1 MSVTMG
7 VNKSPFAGKS
17 GKQLTS
23 RQIRE
28 RLDKELETNVAL
40 QVKDTPDADKFEVY
54 GRGLLHLTVL
64 METMRREGFELM
76 VGCPQVIEQVVD
88 GQKMEPFELVDVELP
103 EEASG
108 SVIDMLNQRKGNMLD
123 MGSPTSEGLIT
134 IQYEVPTRGMV
145 GVKSRLLSATRGLA
159 VMTTTFAG
167 YRPHV
172 GEFGGRDRGNLL
184 CHEQGEANSFG
195 LMKAQERGVL
205 FSGASRDWK
214 ATTRRYPL
222 STPHSL
228 LPAPPPATGP
238 NDPVYTDQIIGIHA
252 RPGDLKVNICKTK
265 QLTNMRAAGKDDNT
279 NLIPPKEMSL
289 EEAVEYIIDDE
300 FVEITPDAIRMGK
313 REKEKDKSGRVK
325 K

>member
-145 GVKSRLLSATRGLA
+145 GVKSGCSRRRA
-159 VMTTTFAG
+159 
-167 YRPHV
+167 
-172 GEFGGRDRGNLL
+172 
-184 CHEQGEANSFG
+184 
-195 LMKAQERGVL
+195 
-205 FSGASRDWK
+205 ASR
-214 ATTRRYPL
+214 
-222 STPHSL
+222 
-228 LPAPPPATGP
+228 
-238 NDPVYTDQIIGIHA
+238 
-252 RPGDLKVNICKTK
+252 
-265 QLTNMRAAGKDDNT
+265 
-279 NLIPPKEMSL
+279 
-289 EEAVEYIIDDE
+289 
-300 FVEITPDAIRMGK
+300 
-313 REKEKDKSGRVK
+313 
-325 K
+325 